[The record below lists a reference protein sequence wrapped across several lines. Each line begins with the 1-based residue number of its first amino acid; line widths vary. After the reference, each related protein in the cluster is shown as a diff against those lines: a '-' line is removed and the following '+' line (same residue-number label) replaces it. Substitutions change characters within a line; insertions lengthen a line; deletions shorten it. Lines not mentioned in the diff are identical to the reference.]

1 MSSWRITKT
10 TGKFHIRSGSPHRF
24 KTYRGSRSVCGKCPL
39 REECLTAK
47 AQVTKQARVITRLEH
62 AAAIEANHDNLY
74 NNPGVYQQ
82 RQAIVEHPFGTLKR
96 QWTGYYTL
104 LRGKEKVD
112 GEYSLLA
119 CCYNIRRSMSIFG
132 VLELLERLEGRFSG
146 LLSVFRLR
154 RVVVAQEIVLLC
166 GTPCG
171 MVVWRREVGLVA

>member
-1 MSSWRITKT
+1 
-10 TGKFHIRSGSPHRF
+10 
-24 KTYRGSRSVCGKCPL
+24 
-39 REECLTAK
+39 
-47 AQVTKQARVITRLEH
+47 VITRLEH
-62 AAAIEANHDNLY
+62 ATAIEANHDNLY

-132 VLELLERLEGRFSG
+132 VLELLERLEGSVFWPFVRFS
-146 LLSVFRLR
+146 
-154 RVVVAQEIVLLC
+154 
-166 GTPCG
+166 
-171 MVVWRREVGLVA
+171 VGKGGGGSGNCSTLWYAV